1 MTKALY
7 AGTFDPPTFGHLDLV
22 ARGARLFDHL
32 VVAVAENSRK
42 APLISADERVALIRA
57 NTAALTNVE
66 IVKFSGLVVDYAR
79 ENGMD
84 VLLRGLRTISDFEY
98 EYQMAL
104 TNRALEPTIDTAFV
118 MPSQEY
124 AFLSSSLIKEVM
136 SNGGDATRWLPADVA
151 DVVKAKL
158 ANRAPQ

>member
-1 MTKALY
+1 MTRALY

-42 APLISADERVALIRA
+42 APLLTPAERVALIRA
-57 NTAALTNVE
+57 NTLAHANVE
-66 IVKFSGLVVDYAR
+66 VVTFSGLVVDYAQK
-79 ENGMD
+79 NGMD
-84 VLLRGLRTISDFEY
+84 VLLRGLRTVSDFEY

-136 SNGGDATRWLPADVA
+136 SNGGDAARWLPDDVA
-151 DVVKAKL
+151 ELVKARL
-158 ANRAPQ
+158 AL

>member
-22 ARGARLFDHL
+22 ERGARLFDHL
-32 VVAVAENSRK
+32 VVAIAENSRK
-42 APLISADERVALIRA
+42 APLLTTEERVTLIRA
-57 NTAALTNVE
+57 NATGCANVE
-66 IVKFSGLVVDYAR
+66 VVTFSGLVVDYAR
-79 ENGMD
+79 KHGID
-84 VLLRGLRTISDFEY
+84 VLLRGLRTVSDFEY

-104 TNRALEPTIDTAFV
+104 TNRALEPSIDTAFV

-136 SNGGDATRWLPADVA
+136 SNGGDASRWLPDDVA
-151 DVVKAKL
+151 VAVRGKL
-158 ANRAPQ
+158 AG

>member
-7 AGTFDPPTFGHLDLV
+7 AGTFDPPTYGHLDLV

-32 VVAVAENSRK
+32 VVAVAENARK
-42 APLISADERVALIRA
+42 APLLSCAERVALVRA
-57 NTAALTNVE
+57 NAASHTNVE
-66 IVKFSGLVVDYAR
+66 VVTFSGLVVDYAR
-79 ENGMD
+79 ANGID
-84 VLLRGLRTISDFEY
+84 VLLRGLRTLSDFEY

-104 TNRALEPTIDTAFV
+104 TNRALEPDIDTAFV

-151 DVVKAKL
+151 AAVTAKL
-158 ANRAPQ
+158 AD